1 VFTTF
6 TALKPRKVQYTL
18 ALSGWLA
25 ATLFLSVKCFLYDVQ
40 EYEAD
45 LFSILQL
52 TKDYLNGKPFLFE
65 NAYGDNSALHNYYL
79 LPFFAP
85 FTLLFGGKGLFVAA
99 YALWIWA
106 WNLWAKLLKSYPLS
120 AGLGFLLIVFGPT
133 AFYQWDNPHFGW
145 HAENFYYPLLLL
157 YAAALLLNFR
167 ITALLAAFMIVLN
180 REDGILLAAGPYL
193 VYTWSDRVS
202 FAENL
207 RRSLIISA
215 GTAVVF
221 FSGLLLLRVR
231 SGGQSRLS
239 EAAER
244 FGRNYS
250 PDLLFKYFTH
260 EFWLWFLLAGVL
272 LIPVFLMLKGKE
284 RFLPLAG
291 VVLVVT
297 AVNFMAAAYYFPD
310 GKYGINWAPRLSG
323 MYGLL
328 CGFLLMAFYQREKA
342 WGGMSAVGVALFFVQ
357 AFAPIGPDYAP
368 YSFTG
373 RFELISRPEKRK
385 LPDAGEREKLRYWF
399 EGVARNEPVRTEE
412 VLFSM
417 TDHADLVWPDTL
429 RIPFREPGIAVLYK
443 SRSVNPEIW
452 AASDSTLHF
461 IKYVKRR
468 R

>member
-1 VFTTF
+1 MFTKF
-6 TALKPRKVQYTL
+6 TALKPLNVQYTL
-18 ALSGWLA
+18 AFSGWFA
-25 ATLFLSVKCFLYDVQ
+25 STLFFAVKCFLYDAQ

-45 LFSILQL
+45 LFSVLQL
-52 TKDYLNGKPFLFE
+52 TRDFLNGKPFLFE

-133 AFYQWDNPHFGW
+133 AFYTWDNPHFGW

-157 YAAALLLNFR
+157 YAAGLLLNYR
-167 ITALLAAFMIVLN
+167 ITALLAASMIVLN
-180 REDGILLAAGPYL
+180 REDGILLAGGMFL
-193 VYTWSDRVS
+193 VFSWSDKVS

-215 GTAVVF
+215 CMAVVF
-221 FSGLLLLRVR
+221 FSGLLLLWAR

-244 FGRNYS
+244 FGRAYS
-250 PDLLFKYFTH
+250 PDLLFKYLTN
-260 EFWLWFLLAGVL
+260 EFWLWFLLAGALLLPVL
-272 LIPVFLMLKGKE
+272 LMLKGKQ
-284 RFLPLAG
+284 RFLPAAG
-291 VVLVVT
+291 VVLVVM
-297 AVNFMAAAYYFPD
+297 AVNFTAAAYYFPD

-323 MYGLL
+323 IYGLL

-342 WGGMSAVGVALFFVQ
+342 WGGMPAVGVALFLVQ
-357 AFAPIGPDYAP
+357 ASAPIGPDYAP

-373 RFELISRPEKRK
+373 RFELIFRPEKRK
-385 LPDAGEREKLRYWF
+385 LPDAEEREKLLYWF
-399 EGVARNEPVRTEE
+399 EGIARNEPVRAEE
-412 VLFSM
+412 VLFSL

-443 SRSVNPEIW
+443 SRSVNPAHW
-452 AASDSTLHF
+452 DASDSTRHF

-468 R
+468 